1 MSTSGRSIK
10 GLEKFINS
18 DREKNSNEKII
29 NNNLN
34 NNNKFINSNNKIS
47 YNKNSNLIENNKL
60 NNEKNGKS
68 IQLNKEN
75 YNKINELI
83 KEGIISLKEN
93 KNQIENFLD
102 VNNIENMNYEKMIKK
117 IINLNRSLKSFEAE
131 KLRLNNEK
139 SIFSKGL
146 NEINQKR
153 NIDDKEALVFP
164 NIKFKNNDNYSDK
177 KEIIQNDGNK
187 DELLK
192 QYEEDLNFFNELINE
207 FNEDLNILK

>member
-153 NIDDKEALVFP
+153 NIDDKEVLVFP